1 MISVLAVEQAQQ
13 SVPQIQSQN
22 VQSEAEPQN
31 WFDTGDFISGNEP
44 LLQRG
49 RQYPDEL
56 INPSNMYQQQQL
68 QGQQQQQVLQ
78 PIIQPD
84 PPQPQVRPPVQTVQQ
99 PQPRPQQVT
108 QPVQKI
114 IQPVQQPVQK
124 IQKPLQMQKPQQAV
138 RPRPTVEKPPTYD
151 YESNPPPRRKPSAGQ
166 RSQRPAKQG
175 RMQVGPQQAV
185 AVQEPQSVQVSQ
197 NMQNSVVSNRPI
209 QHTTKGESVGVQPIQ
224 PSGRHQSISGK
235 KGSSYKP
242 SNTNQAPSITS
253 NGKTLGQVQP
263 QQSNKPKTGAA
274 ALSHQ
279 AAPQQGGNQQQRK
292 GFYTDG
298 GFIPATNNNMNNQP
312 TNNQKTQNNAYRNMF
327 NKDRYGYQYQNPL
340 YGAQKPYGRQYD
352 NYDYNNYVYGETPP
366 SNYNYDYNS
375 GTLYILL
382 VFFSVFLPAMIRI
395 FAELKKSSH
404 YLSMQF
410 KGLLNHLLFRIVI
423 K

>member
-1 MISVLAVEQAQQ
+1 MCLISVLAVEQAQQ
-13 SVPQIQSQN
+13 SVPQTQSQS

-49 RQYPDEL
+49 RQYPEL

-68 QGQQQQQVLQ
+68 QGQQQQVLQ

-84 PPQPQVRPPVQTVQQ
+84 PTQQQLRPAVQTIQQ
-99 PQPRPQQVT
+99 PQPRPQQIT

-124 IQKPLQMQKPQQAV
+124 VQQPIQMQKPQQTV

-166 RSQRPAKQG
+166 RSQRPAQQDQ
-175 RMQVGPQQAV
+175 MQVGPQQAV
-185 AVQEPQSVQVSQ
+185 AVQKPQPAQVSQ
-197 NMQNSVVSNRPI
+197 NMQNSMVANRPI
-209 QHTTKGESVGVQPIQ
+209 QHAAKGESSGVQPIQ
-224 PSGRHQSISGK
+224 PSGLHQSISGK
-235 KGSSYKP
+235 KGSSYKTTKKKGKKVSSYKT
-242 SNTNQAPSITS
+242 SNLNQAPPITS
-253 NGKTLGQVQP
+253 NSKAFP
-263 QQSNKPKTGAA
+263 QQSNKPKTATA
-274 ALSHQ
+274 TLSHQ
-279 AAPQQGGNQQQRK
+279 PAQQQGNQQQRK

-312 TNNQKTQNNAYRNMF
+312 TNNQRTQNNAYRNMF

-352 NYDYNNYVYGETPP
+352 NYDYNSYVYGETPP

-375 GTLYILL
+375 GTLFILL
-382 VFFSVFLPAMIRI
+382 VFLLCVFASYDQHICRAQKI
-395 FAELKKSSH
+395 FT
-404 YLSMQF
+404 LS
-410 KGLLNHLLFRIVI
+410 ICAI
-423 K
+423 